1 MKRLAAPKIFTKYR
15 LLIKNAQ
22 EIIIFYDSNMRII
35 DCNEVAFRELGYGEE
50 IFNISIH
57 EVFQNAFIFEENKY
71 LTNDKF
77 RNCVSETVAY
87 RKNQTCFPVELKVS
101 TAKKIKG
108 FVGLCTAINV
118 AEKKE
123 AIRDVKNLKS
133 EIKNY
138 DHINNEMVAMI
149 THELRTPVNGIMG
162 FTNNLMETELN
173 QIQTE
178 AVNIIKQCCEGM
190 NIIIN
195 DFLDI
200 AKISNNILDLK
211 LREFNFRNFIRR
223 ITDFHSIGI
232 YEKGLKLILD
242 ISTDIPEIV
251 VGDELRLT
259 QILNNLFSNAIKFT
273 LVGHVGLKVIL
284 LSQNSNYIEL
294 FFMIFDTGIGIS
306 LEEKDK
312 LFKSFSQIDSSI
324 SRSYGG
330 TGLGLAISKKL
341 IEAMNGTIEVD
352 SEKNKG
358 STFSFSVRLGIP
370 QTSDSEVKI
379 YKEKKDLTLEQAFVR
394 SHINL
399 EGDTSLSDMEYI
411 SLILKESNKHQQ
423 ARMDGAEIMR
433 EAFIVLDDLMEKL
446 TICIEMEN
454 WEKAEELSLNM
465 KKLLPKDHIKNINN
479 FLRLILAIRKMNH
492 DAALSILIEIKQTM
506 NKEK

>member
-1 MKRLAAPKIFTKYR
+1 MKRLAAPKILAKYR

-22 EIIIFYDSNMRII
+22 EIIIFYNSDMRII

-50 IFNISIH
+50 IFNISIY
-57 EVFQNAFIFEENKY
+57 EVFQNVWKFEENKY
-71 LTNDKF
+71 LIDDRF
-77 RNCVSETVAY
+77 RNRVSETIAY

-101 TAKKIKG
+101 ITKKIKG

-133 EIKNY
+133 ELKNY
-138 DHINNEMVAMI
+138 DQVSNEMFAMI

-162 FTNNLMETELN
+162 FTNNLMETELS

-211 LREFNFRNFIRR
+211 LREFNFCNFIRR
-223 ITDFHSIGI
+223 ITDFHSISI

-242 ISTDIPEIV
+242 ISTDIPETV

-284 LSQNSNYIEL
+284 LSQNDNYIEL

-306 LEEKDK
+306 LEERDK

-324 SRSYGG
+324 SRRFGG
-330 TGLGLAISKKL
+330 TGLGLVISKKL

-358 STFSFSVRLGIP
+358 STFSFSVRLGTP
-370 QTSDSEVKI
+370 QTSDTEAKH
-379 YKEKKDLTLEQAFVR
+379 YKEKKDLSQEQAFVR
-394 SHINL
+394 PSINL
-399 EGDTSLSDMEYI
+399 EGDTLPLSDMEYI
-411 SLILKESNKHQQ
+411 SLILKEFNKGQQ
-423 ARMDGAEIMR
+423 ARTDGEETMR
-433 EAFIVLDDLMEKL
+433 EAAIVLDDLMEKL
-446 TICIEMEN
+446 IICIEMEN

-465 KKLLPKDHIKNINN
+465 KKLLPKDHTTSTKN
-479 FLRLILAIRKMNH
+479 FLRLILAVRKKNH
-492 DAALSILIEIKQTM
+492 DEALTEIKQIM